1 MYTDQG
7 VYSCDTKS
15 PATRQGS
22 LGHEREDALQLAGWN
37 VAYMKVSSNMSYEFW
52 TWIYVAVA

>member
-15 PATRQGS
+15 PATRVGS
-22 LGHEREDALQLAGWN
+22 LGHEREDALQFAGWN
-37 VAYMKVSSNMSYEFW
+37 VAYMKVSVKCIAIKESRR
-52 TWIYVAVA
+52 